1 MIAKL
6 RYAASRAMLSALV
19 AAVPFAASAETIT
32 AASDVGLP
40 PFAFSGDDGKYRGI
54 DMDIAAALSE
64 QIGAAIEIIDQP
76 WSTTYPGLNAKKFD
90 IVLAPATV
98 SAERAKAMLF
108 VEPYGDAI
116 YGFLTK
122 KAGPKITTIDDL
134 RGKTIAV
141 NKGNL
146 FDRWLSQREA
156 QYGWTINRF
165 DKTSD
170 AAAAVASGQADAAM
184 MYVAAAGW
192 MSKQNAA
199 LAPSTFT
206 INNGEVYAYSVRLAD
221 KELRERLDRGL
232 ECLKQ
237 KGTLAAIFKKWTD
250 LDPAPGGAVVT
261 IAAGYGVPGFANY
274 DETPHSLS
282 CK

>member
-1 MIAKL
+1 MRPLPHNRVGSKMIAQF
-6 RYAASRAMLSALV
+6 RYAAIMSAFL
-19 AAVPFAASAETIT
+19 AAAPFAASAETIT

-64 QIGAAIEIIDQP
+64 QIGATIEIIDQP

-90 IVLAPATV
+90 IVLSPATV

-108 VEPYGDAI
+108 AEPYGDAI

-122 KAGPKITTIDDL
+122 KAGTKIATIDDL

-156 QYGWTINRF
+156 EYGWTVNRF

-170 AAAAVASGQADAAM
+170 AAAAVAAGQADAAM

-192 MSKQNAA
+192 MSKQN
-199 LAPSTFT
+199 
-206 INNGEVYAYSVRLAD
+206 
-221 KELRERLDRGL
+221 GL
-232 ECLKQ
+232 ECLKENG
-237 KGTLAAIFKKWTD
+237 KLAAIFKKWTS
-250 LDPAPGGAVVT
+250 LDPLPGGAVVT
-261 IAAGYGVPGFANY
+261 VAAGYGVPGFPNY
-274 DETPHSLS
+274 DEAPHPLS

>member
-1 MIAKL
+1 MVAKL
-6 RYAASRAMLSALV
+6 RYAAIMWAFL
-19 AAVPFAASAETIT
+19 AAAPSAASAETIT

-64 QIGAAIEIIDQP
+64 QIGATIEVIDQP

-90 IVLAPATV
+90 IVLSPATV

-122 KAGPKITTIDDL
+122 KAGAKIATIDDL

-146 FDRWLSQREA
+146 FDRWLSQRQAE
-156 QYGWTINRF
+156 YGWTVNRF

-170 AAAAVASGQADAAM
+170 AAAAVAAGQADAAM

-192 MSKQNAA
+192 MSKQNEA
-199 LAPSTFT
+199 LTPSSFT

-221 KELRERLDRGL
+221 KDLRERLDRGL

-237 KGTLAAIFKKWTD
+237 NGKLATIFKKWTG
-250 LDPAPGGAVVT
+250 LDPLPGGAVVT
-261 IAAGYGVPGFANY
+261 VAAGYGVPGFPNY
-274 DETPHSLS
+274 DEAPHALT